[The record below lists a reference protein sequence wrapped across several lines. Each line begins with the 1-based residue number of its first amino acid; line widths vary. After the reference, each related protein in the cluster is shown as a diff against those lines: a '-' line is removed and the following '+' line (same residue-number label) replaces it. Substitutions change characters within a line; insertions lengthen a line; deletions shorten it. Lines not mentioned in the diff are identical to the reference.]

1 MADAEQYYIQV
12 DRLQQNGIMP
22 LMLSVAG
29 TSFSGTIT
37 GEAIRRRQELPLWRD
52 IRIFPAQRV
61 ESVMG

>member
-29 TSFSGTIT
+29 TLFSDTIT
-37 GEAIRRRQELPLWRD
+37 GEAIRRRQGLPLWRY
-52 IRIFPAQRV
+52 IRIFPKRV
-61 ESVMG
+61 ERVMG